1 MLHFSRDEG
10 EDASVDDA
18 SMKLAEPAL
27 ELVQDE
33 TVGIEGQ
40 IYVRT
45 LLRASSSPVPFCAWQ
60 VVQDDVHLSID
71 RLRIDDLF
79 QDGDKLLTS
88 MSWGGLAEGLTGL
101 WIQVPHIAGVFHG
114 GGSYPARPDS
124 CARVRAPRYLSGS
137 SNDADK
143 RS

>member
-88 MSWGGLAEGLTGL
+88 MSWGGLAER
-101 WIQVPHIAGVFHG
+101 Q
-114 GGSYPARPDS
+114 
-124 CARVRAPRYLSGS
+124 
-137 SNDADK
+137 
-143 RS
+143 